1 METRVHA
8 TDDPTKRKFAAYW
21 RTIYPG
27 SALIRVMWLRAIRRR
42 AESGNL

>member
-8 TDDPTKRKFAAYW
+8 TDAPTKRKFAAYW